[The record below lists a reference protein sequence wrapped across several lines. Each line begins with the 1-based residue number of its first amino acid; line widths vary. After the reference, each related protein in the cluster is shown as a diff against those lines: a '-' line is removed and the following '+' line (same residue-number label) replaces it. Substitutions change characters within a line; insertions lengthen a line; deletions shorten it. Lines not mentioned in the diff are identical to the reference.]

1 MIVWL
6 FRYAPDGRRKTR
18 TQLRLI
24 YGKGKTCIDNTIQKE
39 EVWKHDA
46 ARLGIKFRV
55 DGTSFNIMTAA
66 SKAAVRDLDGGI
78 SFYDM
83 TIVCPIETVTPTTAT
98 ATSAVAP
105 SPIETVTPVVTPSP
119 TDLPTPAI
127 ARTHRR
133 ILPKL
138 DVCDRMEIN
147 YEHQHTQKTAHQLI
161 QDWDSSESNIHHILL
176 PASIDKNE
184 VTFHHHLEILHLHDK
199 NTEIHAIKQHMYA
212 ERGVVFSEY
221 AISTIIRPVT
231 ALKHKNTCTDIVRRA
246 RKVARTVA

>member
-1 MIVWL
+1 
-6 FRYAPDGRRKTR
+6 
-18 TQLRLI
+18 
-24 YGKGKTCIDNTIQKE
+24 
-39 EVWKHDA
+39 
-46 ARLGIKFRV
+46 
-55 DGTSFNIMTAA
+55 MTAA

-98 ATSAVAP
+98 ATSAVAPSPIETVTPTTTTATSAVAPSPIETVTP

-184 VTFHHHLEILHLHDK
+184 VTFHHHLEILHLYDK
-199 NTEIHAIKQHMYA
+199 NMEIHAIKQHMYA